1 MAGGMSEPEY
11 LLWMKGI
18 SKYFPGVQALD
29 NVELRVRAGTV
40 HSLMGENGAGKSTLM
55 KVLFGM
61 YKKDTG
67 EILLHGQPVDF
78 TNPRQALD
86 HGVSMVHQELNQV
99 LERSVMENI
108 WLGRFP
114 QRGLVVDEK
123 EMYRRSREIFD
134 HLAIDIDPR
143 QKMGSLSVSERQMV
157 EIARAVSSDAK
168 IIVLDEPTSSLTE
181 KEVEHLF
188 RIIRSLK
195 ERGCGIVYISHKIE
209 EILRISDEVTVMR
222 DGRWVAT
229 QKASNLTRDRIISLM
244 VGRDLTHLFPPKEN
258 ASQDKVLLA
267 VRNLK
272 GTYRPT
278 VVDVSFDLHEGEILG
293 VAGLMGSRRTEMVE
307 TLFGIRRRESGEIY
321 VRGQRVENL
330 NSRQSIANGFALL
343 TEERRRTGVYSELD
357 IAFNATIASIGRYC
371 SSIGVVDGRRI
382 TRDTQWTID
391 SLKVKTPSQKTHI
404 GNLSGGNQQKVVL
417 GRWILTQAD
426 ILMLDEPTKGIDVG
440 AKYEIY
446 QLMINIAKEGKGIL
460 FISSEMPEL
469 LGVSDRI
476 LVMSDGRVSGI
487 VEARKTSQEEIL
499 SLAARFL

>member
-1 MAGGMSEPEY
+1 MSDPEY
-11 LLWMKGI
+11 LLWMRGI

-29 NVELRVRAGTV
+29 KVDLRVRAGTV

-55 KVLFGM
+55 KCLFGM
-61 YKKDTG
+61 YKKDSG
-67 EILLHGQPVDF
+67 EILLHGRPVEF
-78 TNPRQALD
+78 ASPRQALD

-114 QRGLVVDEK
+114 QKGLVVDEK
-123 EMYRRSREIFD
+123 EMYRRSRQIFE
-134 HLAIDIDPR
+134 HLSIGIDPK

-157 EIARAVSSDAK
+157 EIARAVSSEAK

-188 RIIRSLK
+188 RIIRNLK
-195 ERGCGIVYISHKIE
+195 QQGCGIVYISHKIE
-209 EILRISDEVTVMR
+209 EILKISDEVTVMR

-229 QKASNLTRDRIISLM
+229 EKAGELTRDRIISLM
-244 VGRDLTHLFPPKEN
+244 VGRDLTHLFPPKQN
-258 ASQDKVLLA
+258 VPTRKVLLA
-267 VRNLK
+267 VRHLR
-272 GTYRPT
+272 GTYAPT
-278 VVDVSFDLHEGEILG
+278 VVDVSFELHEGEILG

-307 TLFGIRRRESGEIY
+307 TLFGIRRCESGEIL
-321 VRGQRVENL
+321 VRGKKVENL
-330 NSRQSIANGFALL
+330 SSRQSIANGFALL

-357 IAFNATIASIGRYC
+357 IAFNSTIASIGQYC
-371 SSIGVVDGRRI
+371 NSLGVVNGKRVVK
-382 TRDTQWTID
+382 DTQWTID
-391 SLKVKTPSQKTHI
+391 SLRVKTPSQKTHI

-417 GRWILTQAD
+417 GRWILTHAD

-446 QLMINIAKEGKGIL
+446 QLMISIAKEGKGIL

-487 VEARKTSQEEIL
+487 VDARKTTQEEIL